1 MSLLVKQILPQDI
14 SSVWDTVEPFVDD
27 ALKKGTE
34 SEDYSLDYNSSHIQL
49 YLSKGEWMLLVA
61 MDSDGLI
68 RGCATVAFINY
79 PMHRVAFITA
89 IGGELISNK
98 ETFDQMKTI
107 LNKFGATKLQG
118 YARKSVVRLWERF
131 DFKPV
136 KILIEVRI

>member
-14 SSVWDTVEPFVDD
+14 SSVWDTVEPFIED

-61 MDSDGLI
+61 VDSDGLI

-89 IGGELISNK
+89 IGGKLISNK

-107 LNKFGATKLQG
+107 LSKFGATKLQG

-136 KILIEVRI
+136 NTLIEVRI

>member
-1 MSLLVKQILPQDI
+1 MSLLVKQILPKDI
-14 SSVWDTVEPFVDD
+14 SSVWDTVEPFVED

-89 IGGELISNK
+89 IGGKLISNK

-136 KILIEVRI
+136 NTLIEVRI

>member
-1 MSLLVKQILPQDI
+1 
-14 SSVWDTVEPFVDD
+14 
-27 ALKKGTE
+27 
-34 SEDYSLDYNSSHIQL
+34 
-49 YLSKGEWMLLVA
+49 MLLVA

-89 IGGELISNK
+89 IGGKLISNK
-98 ETFDQMKTI
+98 ETFDQMKII
-107 LNKFGATKLQG
+107 LNKFGGTKLQG

-136 KILIEVRI
+136 NTLIEVRI

>member
-89 IGGELISNK
+89 IGGKLISNK

-136 KILIEVRI
+136 NTLIEVRI

>member
-14 SSVWDTVEPFVDD
+14 SSVWDTVEPFIED

-89 IGGELISNK
+89 IGGKLISNK

-136 KILIEVRI
+136 NTLIEVRI

>member
-14 SSVWDTVEPFVDD
+14 SSVWDTVEPFVED

-49 YLSKGEWMLLVA
+49 YLSEGEWMLLVA

-89 IGGELISNK
+89 IGGKLISNK

-136 KILIEVRI
+136 NTLIEVRI

>member
-14 SSVWDTVEPFVDD
+14 SSVWDTVEPFIED

-68 RGCATVAFINY
+68 RGCATV
-79 PMHRVAFITA
+79 VLLSLTTLCT
-89 IGGELISNK
+89 G
-98 ETFDQMKTI
+98 
-107 LNKFGATKLQG
+107 
-118 YARKSVVRLWERF
+118 
-131 DFKPV
+131 
-136 KILIEVRI
+136 